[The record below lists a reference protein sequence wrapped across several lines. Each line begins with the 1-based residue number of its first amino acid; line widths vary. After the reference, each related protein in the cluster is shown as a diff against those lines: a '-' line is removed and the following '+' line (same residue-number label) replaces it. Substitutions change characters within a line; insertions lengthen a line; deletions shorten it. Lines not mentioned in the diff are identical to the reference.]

1 MGLDF
6 DGAKVAR
13 EYEELTA
20 GWPPLAKQAY
30 DMESLEKTLWAFR
43 PQALIRQFRAN
54 LRGMSSALSG
64 VRLPDVEPE
73 EFRRSSRFPNH
84 LYVLAHEA
92 RAGGK
97 YSDYAVFLRALDL
110 EASGDLI
117 IAADERLRITFEPKG
132 NNTRA
137 WWFDASDRAREWL
150 RHQLVKPNTGIDAR
164 GPELNPE
171 LISPEDKH
179 KALHKVLEPEL
190 HEFMLRELL
199 HRTLPQR
206 QAEVIWLYIMFH
218 DSDRPR
224 ETTAAIAEHLQI
236 SPATVRWHKAQ
247 ALENPE
253 LRKIWRRA

>member
-1 MGLDF
+1 MGF
-6 DGAKVAR
+6 DAAKVAR

-20 GWPPLAKQAY
+20 GWPPSAKKAY

-43 PQALIRQFRAN
+43 PQAHIRR
-54 LRGMSSALSG
+54 LRLMARQMATAWSG
-64 VRLPDVEPE
+64 LPLPDVEPDE
-73 EFRRSSRFPNH
+73 EFQRYFRNPNH

-92 RAGGK
+92 RNGGE

-137 WWFDASDRAREWL
+137 WWFDTSDRAREWL
-150 RHQLVKPNTGIDAR
+150 RRQLTKPNTGIGANA
-164 GPELNPE
+164 PEFNPG

-179 KALHKVLEPEL
+179 KALHKVLDPDL
-190 HEFMLRELL
+190 REFMLREDLN
-199 HRTLPQR
+199 RMLPRQ
-206 QAEVIWLYIMFH
+206 QAEVVWLYIMFH
-218 DSDRPR
+218 DPEKPR
-224 ETTAAIAEHLQI
+224 ETTAAIAEHLRI

-247 ALENPE
+247 ALKNPQ
-253 LRKIWRRA
+253 LRKIGRRA

>member
-1 MGLDF
+1 MGVDF

-20 GWPPLAKQAY
+20 GWPPLAKEAY
-30 DMESLEKTLWAFR
+30 NMESLEKTLWAGR
-43 PQALIRQFRAN
+43 PQAL
-54 LRGMSSALSG
+54 LRKWQAYLRRTSSF
-64 VRLPDVEPE
+64 RLPDVEPE

-84 LYVLAHEA
+84 LYVLAKEA
-92 RAGGK
+92 RNEGK
-97 YSDYAVFLRALDL
+97 YSDYALFLRALDL

-117 IAADERLRITFEPKG
+117 IATDERLRITFEPKG

-137 WWFDASDRAREWL
+137 WWFEASDKAREWL
-150 RHQLVKPNTGIDAR
+150 QHQLVKADTGIDA
-164 GPELNPE
+164 GAPELNLD

-179 KALHKVLEPEL
+179 KALHKVLDPDL
-190 HEFMLRELL
+190 REFMLREDL
-199 HRTLPQR
+199 RRVLPQR
-206 QAEVIWLYIMFH
+206 QAEVMWLYVMFH
-218 DSDRPR
+218 DPDRPR

-247 ALENPE
+247 AFKNPQ

>member
-1 MGLDF
+1 MGVDF

-20 GWPPLAKQAY
+20 GWPPLAKEAY
-30 DMESLEKTLWAFR
+30 NMESLEKTLWAGR
-43 PQALIRQFRAN
+43 PQALLRQLRAN
-54 LRGMSSALSG
+54 LRGMSSF
-64 VRLPDVEPE
+64 RLPDVEPE

-84 LYVLAHEA
+84 LYVLAKEA
-92 RAGGK
+92 RNEGK
-97 YSDYAVFLRALDL
+97 YSDYALFLRALDL

-117 IAADERLRITFEPKG
+117 IATDERLRITFEPKG

-150 RHQLVKPNTGIDAR
+150 RHQLVKADTGIDA
-164 GPELNPE
+164 GAPELNLD

-179 KALHKVLEPEL
+179 KALHKVLDPDL
-190 HEFMLRELL
+190 REFMLREDL
-199 HRTLPQR
+199 RRVLPQR
-206 QAEVIWLYIMFH
+206 QAEVMWLYVMFH
-218 DSDRPR
+218 DPDRPR